1 MCDYI
6 LSAFADEA
14 GASLDEQIAALQRN
28 GIRYMEIRSVNG
40 LNICKTPLETVV
52 EYKKKLDAAGIK
64 VETIGS
70 CIGKL
75 NLNDNYEEHIA
86 MFLHTLG
93 VAKILG
99 ATRIRMF
106 SVFLPQDCNPDVY
119 RERVHTWMKEMLD
132 IAEPTGIALYHENEK
147 DIYGDVPSRVHDLMN
162 TFGDRM
168 KFIFDPANFVQCAC
182 DTLKAYGE
190 LKDGLAYFHIKDAKS
205 SDNQVVPAG
214 SGDGNIG
221 TILRDYAK
229 THNGTMLTL
238 EPHLMTFAGLK
249 DLGDEV
255 SIKEETHYVFKDNAE
270 AFDFAAS
277 ALKTLLEKEG
287 LSYE

>member
-1 MCDYI
+1 MSDFI

-14 GASLDEQIAALQRN
+14 GVTLDEQIAALQRN
-28 GIRYMEIRSVNG
+28 GIRYMEIRSVDG
-40 LNICKTPLETVV
+40 LNICKTPLEKVV
-52 EYKKKLDAAGIK
+52 EYKKKLDVAGIK
-64 VETIGS
+64 VMTIGS

-75 NLNDNYEEHIA
+75 NLDDNYEEHIA

-106 SVFLPQDCNPDVY
+106 SVFLPQDGDAAAH
-119 RERVHTWMKEMLD
+119 REKVFGWMKEMLD

-147 DIYGDVPSRVHDLMN
+147 DIYGDVECRVRDLMD

-168 KFIFDPANFVQCAC
+168 KFIFDPANFVQCGC
-182 DTLKAYGE
+182 DTWQVYNA
-190 LKDGLAYFHIKDAKS
+190 LKDQLAYFHIKDAS
-205 SDNQVVPAG
+205 AADNTVVPPG

-221 TILRDYAK
+221 RILSDYAK
-229 THNGTMLTL
+229 DHQNVMLTL
-238 EPHLMTFAGLK
+238 EPHLMDFVGLK
-249 DLGDEV
+249 DLGDDV
-255 SIKEETHYVFKDNAE
+255 SIKKETQYTYKDNAE

-277 ALKTLLEKEG
+277 TLKALLEKEG
-287 LSYE
+287 LSYQ

>member
-1 MCDYI
+1 MSDYI

-14 GASLDEQIAALQRN
+14 GVSLDEQIAALQRN
-28 GIRYMEIRSVNG
+28 GIRYMEIRSVDG

-64 VETIGS
+64 VMTIGS

-75 NLNDNYEEHIA
+75 NLDDNYEEHIA

-106 SVFLPQDCNPDVY
+106 SVFLPQDGNAAAH
-119 RERVHTWMKEMLD
+119 REKVFAWMQEMLD
-132 IAEPTGIALYHENEK
+132 IAAPTGIELYHENEK
-147 DIYGDVPSRVHDLMN
+147 DIYGDVAGRVRDLMD

-168 KFIFDPANFVQCAC
+168 KFIFDPANFVQCGC
-182 DTLKAYGE
+182 DTLKVYNE
-190 LKDGLAYFHIKDAKS
+190 IKDGLTYFHIKDAKA
-205 SDNQVVPAG
+205 SDNNVVPAG

-221 TILRDYAK
+221 AILRDYAK
-229 THNGTMLTL
+229 DHSDTMLTL
-238 EPHLMTFAGLK
+238 EPHLMDFVGLK
-249 DLGDEV
+249 DLGDDV
-255 SIKEETHYVFKDNAE
+255 SIKKESQFVYKDNAE
-270 AFDFAAS
+270 AFDFAAA
-277 ALKTLLEKEG
+277 ALKSLLDKEG

>member
-1 MCDYI
+1 MSHYI

-14 GASLDEQIAALQRN
+14 GVSLDEQIAALKRN
-28 GIRYMEIRSVNG
+28 GIKYMEIRSVDG
-40 LNICKTPLETVV
+40 LNICKTHLEKVV

-64 VETIGS
+64 VMTIGS

-106 SVFLPQDCNPDVY
+106 SVFLPQDGNPDAY
-119 RERVHTWMKEMLD
+119 REKVHSWMQEMLD
-132 IAEPTGIALYHENEK
+132 IAEPTGISLYHENEK
-147 DIYGDVPSRVHDLMN
+147 DIYGDIECRVRDLMD
-162 TFGDRM
+162 TFGERM
-168 KFIFDPANFVQCAC
+168 KFIFDPANFVQCGC
-182 DTLKAYGE
+182 DTWQVYNG
-190 LKDGLAYFHIKDAKS
+190 LKDGLAYFHIKDAKA

-221 TILRDYAK
+221 RILSDYAK
-229 THNGTMLTL
+229 DHENIMLTL
-238 EPHLMTFAGLK
+238 EPHLMTFVGLK
-249 DLGDEV
+249 DLGDDV
-255 SIKEETHYVFKDNAE
+255 SIKEESQYVYKDNNE
-270 AFDFAAS
+270 AFDFAAN
-277 ALKTLLEKEG
+277 ALKSLLEKEG

>member
-1 MCDYI
+1 MSDFI

-28 GIRYMEIRSVNG
+28 GIRYMEIRSVDG

-64 VETIGS
+64 VVTIGS

-75 NLNDNYEEHIA
+75 NLDDNYEEHIA

-106 SVFLPQDCNPDVY
+106 SVFLPQDGNAGVY
-119 RERVHTWMKEMLD
+119 REKVHAWIKEMLD
-132 IAEPTGIALYHENEK
+132 IAEPTGVALYHENEK
-147 DIYGDVPSRVHDLMN
+147 DIYGDVACRVRDLMD
-162 TFGDRM
+162 TFGERM
-168 KFIFDPANFVQCAC
+168 KFIFDPANFVQCGC
-182 DTLKAYGE
+182 DTLKVYDE
-190 LKDGLAYFHIKDAKS
+190 LKDGLAYFHIKDAKA
-205 SDNQVVPAG
+205 SDNEVVPAG

-221 TILRDYAK
+221 AILRDYAK
-229 THNGTMLTL
+229 DHKNTMLTL

-255 SIKEETHYVFKDNAE
+255 SIKEETKYVYKDNAE
-270 AFDFAAS
+270 AFDVAAN
-277 ALKTLLEKEG
+277 ALKRLLENEG

>member
-1 MCDYI
+1 MSDFI

-28 GIRYMEIRSVNG
+28 GIRYMEIRSVDG

-52 EYKKKLDAAGIK
+52 AYKKKLDAAGIK
-64 VETIGS
+64 VMTIGS

-75 NLNDNYEEHIA
+75 NLEDNYEEHLA

-106 SVFLPQDCNPDVY
+106 SVFLPQDGNAAAY
-119 RERVHTWMKEMLD
+119 RDQVFAWLKEMLD

-147 DIYGDVPSRVHDLMN
+147 DIYGDLACRVRDLMD

-168 KFIFDPANFVQCAC
+168 KFIFDPANFVQCGC
-182 DTLKAYGE
+182 DTLKVYEE
-190 LKDGLAYFHIKDAKS
+190 LKNGLAYFHIKDAKA
-205 SDNQVVPAG
+205 SDNEVVPAG

-221 TILRDYAK
+221 AILRDYAK
-229 THNGTMLTL
+229 DHKNTMLTL

-255 SIKEETHYVFKDNAE
+255 SIKEETKYVYKDNAE
-270 AFDFAAS
+270 AFDVAAN
-277 ALKTLLEKEG
+277 ALKRLLENEG